1 MYKIQF
7 HDWLVNNSY
16 IFHCH
21 LLTIL
26 LYPVLKY
33 MISYILQG
41 YSWDAD
47 MCTAGLLS
55 IIFTHSCSARQT
67 SGDIFIEWESETV
80 ISQPVEGDVV
90 CPDWVM
96 RFRPAVR
103 SECNSATS
111 HYRSLHTLHHKN
123 HWFNLIKASITAQR
137 TQTHLHTHVESVM

>member
-7 HDWLVNNSY
+7 HKWLVNNSY
-16 IFHCH
+16 IFQSSTDNTPLSCAEIHD
-21 LLTIL
+21 L
-26 LYPVLKY
+26 
-33 MISYILQG
+33 LQG
-41 YSWDAD
+41 YWLSATWDAD

-67 SGDIFIEWESETV
+67 SGDIFIEWESEMV

-103 SECNSATS
+103 SECNSAS

-123 HWFNLIKASITAQR
+123 HSFNLIKPSIM
-137 TQTHLHTHVESVM
+137 THLHTHVESVM